1 MENYK
6 NIIKINVKIFMS
18 LFLIFAVSGCTGAI
32 KSGSVASTV
41 ATFVPSFWDDNQS
54 SKIIDVALEVDK
66 LDCSQ
71 PHAPQAL
78 KIKNNLRW
86 FELYSKHKGFLQKD
100 VLDLVAPMQKTVND
114 FYNRSIKK
122 QGSVR
127 YCEHKKQILTRQVTE
142 AAEAVMWRF

>member
-1 MENYK
+1 M
-6 NIIKINVKIFMS
+6 KIFMG
-18 LFLIFAVSGCTGAI
+18 LFLALSLSSCAGAI
-32 KSGSVASTV
+32 KAGSAASTV

-78 KIKNNLRW
+78 KLKHNLRW
-86 FELYSKHKGFLQKD
+86 FELYSKHKGFLQRD
-100 VLDLVAPMQKTVND
+100 VLELVAPMQKTVDD
-114 FYNRSIKK
+114 FYNRSKTK
-122 QGSVR
+122 QGSTK
-127 YCEHKKQILTRQVTE
+127 YCERKKQILVKQATE